1 METIHYI
8 SSDLLSIEMI
18 NEIVFQGKQLALSEE
33 AIVNIEKCRKYLD
46 DKMKSNSEPI
56 YGINTGFGS
65 LCNVKIS
72 NENLSKLQENLV
84 KSHACGTGDEVPHEI
99 VKIMLLLKIQSLS
112 YGHSG
117 VQLITVQRLID
128 FYNND
133 ILPVIYTQGSLGA
146 SGDLAHIDQVIN
158 KSSLFKFKAL
168 IHFNLGFIKLKKHNA
183 KVTSILYPHA
193 EHPRYDPTMLVT
205 GSLDFSII
213 LWNINTGEMV
223 HRFVVQTG
231 EILQLSVPPNN
242 VNPRILQC
250 ICSIASDHSVAL
262 LSLKECKPV
271 MVASRHLF
279 PVLFIKWRPL
289 DDYLLVKCSDGGV
302 FVWQIETGNLDRVAH
317 GLLAEDILSAAD
329 ELVISNEGSSAS
341 ILITPPVTNTIL
353 NNQIGQSSSANPAN
367 TMIVSNKLVANQTI
381 ALAHILQKR
390 NYLNAAKVLGQ
401 KIAPVKDEKRAPTI
415 DTTGSMNFPI
425 VIQPFHLSPNDP
437 VNHLLLFD
445 IDSLLSNLTL
455 NKLAF

>member
-1 METIHYI
+1 
-8 SSDLLSIEMI
+8 
-18 NEIVFQGKQLALSEE
+18 
-33 AIVNIEKCRKYLD
+33 
-46 DKMKSNSEPI
+46 
-56 YGINTGFGS
+56 
-65 LCNVKIS
+65 
-72 NENLSKLQENLV
+72 
-84 KSHACGTGDEVPHEI
+84 
-99 VKIMLLLKIQSLS
+99 
-112 YGHSG
+112 
-117 VQLITVQRLID
+117 
-128 FYNND
+128 
-133 ILPVIYTQGSLGA
+133 
-146 SGDLAHIDQVIN
+146 
-158 KSSLFKFKAL
+158 
-168 IHFNLGFIKLKKHNA
+168 
-183 KVTSILYPHA
+183 
-193 EHPRYDPTMLVT
+193 MLVT

-445 IDSLLSNLTL
+445 IDSLLSSLTVY
-455 NKLAF
+455 KVAF